1 MNVGIN
7 KAKALQL
14 ELNHLKET
22 NDQLVSKVEKLKY
35 QSYGGRRSYVCAS
48 NQSIAPQSR
57 STEMSKNS
65 LLVNVVGVVVDR
77 VASTGIPRKTG
88 KPELVHGESEISD
101 HTKDLQKNLMRQ
113 VHEDVINK
121 PNMLANYKMESCNSC
136 GDSKDLN
143 FGIAELMK
151 KKDISDACDESIMQQ
166 IEPDVAG
173 NPFSLSNVHGMKS
186 TREDQSITNLRNNN
200 DEELIN
206 AGEVNLQKDNS
217 SSDDDDTSSV
227 SSVSDT
233 D

>member
-1 MNVGIN
+1 MNIGIN

-35 QSYGGRRSYVCAS
+35 QSYGGRRSYLCAS
-48 NQSIAPQSR
+48 NQSIAPKSR
-57 STEMSKNS
+57 SPEMSKNS

-77 VASTGIPRKTG
+77 VASTGIPRKTV

-121 PNMLANYKMESCNSC
+121 PNMLANYKTESCNSC

-166 IEPDVAG
+166 IEPDVAV
-173 NPFSLSNVHGMKS
+173 NPFSLSNVHEMKS
-186 TREDQSITNLRNNN
+186 TREDQSITNLRNK

-206 AGEVNLQKDNS
+206 AREVNLQKENS
-217 SSDDDDTSSV
+217 SPDDDDTSSI